1 MKRCTLNLNKIYRY
15 LTHLDTSENTFLY
28 KKFESDKNSEIA
40 RIHISDMMCDY
51 CVWIREILA
60 RIEAETEIEKR
71 KKIKPRVDPVVVVH
85 GGAGEIP
92 RYARKFML
100 DEVKLLF
107 LLYRTMCKSFIKK
120 REKKYAIVDECR

>member
-15 LTHLDTSENTFLY
+15 LTHLIDTPENTFLY

-40 RIHISDMMCDY
+40 RIHITNIMCDY

-60 RIEAETEIEKR
+60 RIETETEKK

-85 GGAGEIP
+85 GGAGKIP

-100 DEVKLLF
+100 DEVKLLL
-107 LLYRTMCKSFIKK
+107 LLYRTMCKSFIRK
-120 REKKYAIVDECR
+120 REKKYTIVDE